1 MYIIEYSDI
10 PKACWIAYNGTAQIL
25 YALTIIHPIWI
36 SCRPIVCFSPDPFQM
51 STVSSL
57 SRSEEIPDLFVLT
70 DTEQLSVLTTTKIA
84 YNFV

>member
-1 MYIIEYSDI
+1 MYIIECRDM
-10 PKACWIAYNGTAQIL
+10 PMACWIANNGNAQIL

-57 SRSEEIPDLFVLT
+57 S
-70 DTEQLSVLTTTKIA
+70 
-84 YNFV
+84 